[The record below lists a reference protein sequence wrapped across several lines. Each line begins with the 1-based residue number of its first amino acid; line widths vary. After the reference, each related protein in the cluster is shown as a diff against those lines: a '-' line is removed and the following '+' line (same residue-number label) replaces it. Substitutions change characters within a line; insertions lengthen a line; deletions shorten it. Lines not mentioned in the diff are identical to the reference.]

1 MKKILCP
8 IITLFILCNT
18 AFAKEGSQI
27 IVRADSKNL
36 YNSYILSIYE
46 WGEKRGID
54 TVQADKKGKIVF
66 STNTSLPYGQYVID
80 GFTGE
85 VGGKIN
91 RLLEFMVSP
100 QNRKQ
105 VENSSFTIDSTG
117 ILQKRGSLENQIY
130 TEFQNLLNTG
140 WNQLNNAEELNTKIQ
155 EIITKTEKECSG
167 SILEIMLKNTLFPA
181 GSAQQILEK
190 FPFGDSLILNT
201 AFGKAKVKQ
210 YLQAIELNPNDTL
223 IRLTDNLIK
232 GNWVTNKG
240 DEGRDGDMNKREGE
254 GEGEGE
260 GNGNANKET
269 GIAKISAQLQALIA
283 CTAFDYFYKSA
294 IMGQEGIAVHIAQEW
309 FLNGK
314 LEWPNKE
321 GLFMLQMFVN
331 TNKHSLIGM
340 QAPNLK
346 LVDTLGKIISLNSLE
361 GDYTILYFYTDDCHT
376 CKVETPKLVDFVNEY
391 KGGILTIYAVYTQAN
406 IENWKTYI
414 NKEFVLYNPFVNW
427 VNVYDPLFES
437 GFHMLYNVL
446 STPQMFLLDKDKKII
461 GRNLKTDS
469 LMELLQAKN
478 KEADDLHKFF
488 TDFFTKT
495 GALDTTSIHTG
506 IDAFYSKSAQKP
518 ELFREI
524 FRELFNF
531 LRLSSDYRLQEGAA
545 YLGQKYILDK
555 KELWSNGSFV
565 EQVKRAIAVFN
576 MNPLGGKA
584 ANLSLE
590 SINGSSIELYD
601 IRNEYK
607 VLYFYKINC
616 GICGL
621 VSKEL
626 QKLYDTYKNSKDINI
641 EFIAINTGTDYK
653 EWVKHV
659 AQNGFTWQET
669 WGGEDADEIY
679 ENYYLENVPGIYLLK
694 DNIVIAKDVN
704 DLDLKELLETIVKNK
719 IKL

>member
-1 MKKILCP
+1 MKKILYL
-8 IITLFILCNT
+8 IITLLITYNT
-18 AFAKEGSQI
+18 VFGKDGVKV
-27 IVRADSKNL
+27 IVNTDNRNL

-46 WGEKRGID
+46 WGEKKGID
-54 TVQADKKGKIVF
+54 TVKADKKGKVIF

-80 GFTGE
+80 GFI
-85 VGGKIN
+85 GKIGEKTN
-91 RLLEFMVSP
+91 RLMEFMVSP
-100 QNRKQ
+100 QSLKQ
-105 VENSSFTIDSTG
+105 VEASIFTIDSTG
-117 ILQKRGSLENQIY
+117 IRQKKGSHENQIY
-130 TEFQNLLNTG
+130 IDFQNLINTG
-140 WNQLNNAEELNTKIQ
+140 WRQLNNAEELNTEIHKI
-155 EIITKTEKECSG
+155 IAKSEKECPG
-167 SILEIMLKNTLFPA
+167 SILEIMLKNTLFPPA
-181 GSAQQILEK
+181 SDQNILQK

-201 AFGKAKVKQ
+201 AFGKTKVKQ
-210 YLQAIELNPNDTL
+210 YLQAIELNPVDTL
-223 IRLTDNLIK
+223 ISLTDKLIK
-232 GNWVTNKG
+232 GYG
-240 DEGRDGDMNKREGE
+240 D
-254 GEGEGE
+254 
-260 GNGNANKET
+260 AN
-269 GIAKISAQLQALIA
+269 ISPQLQALIA
-283 CTAFDYFYKSA
+283 STVFDYFYNSA
-294 IMGQEGIAVHIAQEW
+294 IMGQEGVAVHIAQEW

-361 GDYTILYFYTDDCHT
+361 GDYTIIYFYTDDCHT

-391 KGGILTIYAVYTQAN
+391 KGGIINVYAVYTQAN

-414 NKEFVLYNPFVNW
+414 NKEFVLYNPFINW
-427 VNVYDPLFES
+427 VNVYDPQFES

-469 LMELLQAKN
+469 LAELLQVKN

-495 GALDTTSIHTG
+495 EILDTTSIHTG
-506 IDAFYSKSAQKP
+506 INAFYSKSADKP

-531 LRLSSDYRLQEGAA
+531 LRLSPDYRLQEGAA

-555 KELWSNGSFV
+555 EELWSNKNFV
-565 EQVKRAIAVFN
+565 DQVKKAIAVFN

-590 SINGSSIELYD
+590 SISGSSIELYD
-601 IRNEYK
+601 IKNEYK

-616 GICGL
+616 GICGM

-626 QKLYDTYKNSKDINI
+626 QKLYDTYKDSEDIDI
-641 EFIAINTGTDYK
+641 EFVAINTGNNYK
-653 EWVKHV
+653 EWVKYV

-669 WGGEDADEIY
+669 WGGEQAEEIY
-679 ENYYLENVPGIYLLK
+679 RNYYLENVPGIYLLK
-694 DNIVIAKDVN
+694 DNIVIAKNIN
-704 DLDLKELLETIVKNK
+704 DLDLKELLETVVKNK

>member
-1 MKKILCP
+1 MKQMKKILCQ
-8 IITLFILCNT
+8 IVTLLILCNT
-18 AFAKEGSQI
+18 AFAKDGSKI
-27 IVRADSKNL
+27 IVRTDYQNL
-36 YNSYILSIYE
+36 SNSYILSIYE

-54 TVQADKKGKIVF
+54 TVQANKKGEIIF
-66 STNTSLPYGQYVID
+66 STNASLPYGQYVID

-85 VGGKIN
+85 VGGKTN
-91 RLLEFMVSP
+91 RIIEFMVSP

-105 VENSSFTIDSTG
+105 VENSIFAIDSTG
-117 ILQKRGSLENQIY
+117 ILQKKGSLENQIY

-140 WNQLNNAEELNTKIQ
+140 WKQLNNAEELNTKIQ
-155 EIITKTEKECSG
+155 EIITKTEKECPG

-181 GSAQQILEK
+181 TSAQQILEK

-223 IRLTDNLIK
+223 IILTDNLIK
-232 GNWVTNKG
+232 GNGATN
-240 DEGRDGDMNKREGE
+240 
-254 GEGEGE
+254 
-260 GNGNANKET
+260 
-269 GIAKISAQLQALIA
+269 ISARLQALIA

-294 IMGQEGIAVHIAQEW
+294 IMGQEGVAVHIAQEW

-346 LVDTLGKIISLNSLE
+346 LVDTLGKVISLNSLE

-391 KGGILTIYAVYTQAN
+391 KGGVINVYAVYTQAN
-406 IENWKTYI
+406 TELWKAYI

-437 GFHMLYNVL
+437 EFHMLYNVL

-469 LMELLQAKN
+469 LAELLRAKN

-495 GALDTTSIHTG
+495 GTLDTTSIHTG

-555 KELWSNGSFV
+555 AELWNNKSFV

-601 IRNEYK
+601 IKNEYK

-626 QKLYDTYKNSKDINI
+626 QKLYDIYKNSKDIDI
-641 EFIAINTGTDYK
+641 EFVAINTGKDYK

-669 WGGEDADEIY
+669 WGGDQADEIY

-694 DNIVIAKDVN
+694 DNIVIAKDIN
-704 DLDLKELLETIVKNK
+704 DLDLKELLETIVKK
-719 IKL
+719 